1 MEIFRKM
8 FAEKIL
14 KFHEGTN
21 KAIKLM
27 MKMPVIGAHITDD
40 IFSVRKSGFRTFLG
54 IVAQIVV
61 LVIKAYLFCSIY
73 ICAILIYFIEMP
85 ACCTP

>member
-54 IVAQIVV
+54 IG
-61 LVIKAYLFCSIY
+61 
-73 ICAILIYFIEMP
+73 
-85 ACCTP
+85 